1 VWHTP
6 CLFAWYWA
14 TWGTFLLEVTRRRW
28 RKGEW
33 RWTRLKSKLNVP
45 QSANFNYKGFL
56 NVLSLWLTLLIIE
69 SLWKKVNFFQIVS
82 FIKCFFFEKIK
93 TYLKIS
99 DNGWKLKSEKVR
111 WSLRNWIRKKGW
123 RWMNFEKLNPNK
135 LDNGWTL
142 GNRIINT
149 KKTSS
154 SVSTTY

>member
-1 VWHTP
+1 MWHSP

-14 TWGTFLLEVTRRRW
+14 TWGTFLREVTRSRW
-28 RKGEW
+28 GKGEW
-33 RWTRLKSKLNVP
+33 RWTRLKSKLNFPKSPTLNTKVFLMIT
-45 QSANFNYKGFL
+45 SFNYWIFVEKVQFL
-56 NVLSLWLTLLIIE
+56 PNSIFH
-69 SLWKKVNFFQIVS
+69 KMFY
-82 FIKCFFFEKIK
+82 FFEKVK

-99 DNGWKLKSEKVR
+99 DNGWNLKSEKVR
-111 WSLRNWIRKKGW
+111 WTLRNWIQKKVW